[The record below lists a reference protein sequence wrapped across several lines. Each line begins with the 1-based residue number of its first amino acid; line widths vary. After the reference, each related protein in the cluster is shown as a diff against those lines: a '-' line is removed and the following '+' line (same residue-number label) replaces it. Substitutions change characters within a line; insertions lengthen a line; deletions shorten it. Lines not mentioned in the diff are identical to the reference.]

1 MLPFLYHRTVYGGKG
16 GEERSLESRSDKKGD
31 GGGGVVVE
39 AASPSLSVSNIKER
53 QEGVNL

>member
-1 MLPFLYHRTVYGGKG
+1 MLRKRG
-16 GEERSLESRSDKKGD
+16 GEERNLESRSDRKGD

-53 QEGVNL
+53 QQGRNL